1 MTFACQYRTRTGAPA
16 TELVEAADRA
26 DALAK
31 LRARGVS
38 PISVREATAADR
50 EQAVRQNAGA
60 RPPSAKRGL
69 WAGLIV
75 VAIACGVAWHFGGK
89 MGETPEPRAAEE
101 PPAEKKTPPK
111 RVVPDKPVLVTN
123 AVRKAAETPPP
134 APPPAAEAKPA
145 EPPKKVRLT
154 ITGRPVRMI
163 TNRVARVKGKYEI
176 FKARSDNHISTYLTA
191 PFGTMFVGDLK
202 YDESFLEDFKKSLEE
217 PIEIDPDDSAE
228 IREVKER
235 VAAAK
240 AELKK
245 MYENG
250 EDVCAVFRQT
260 REELQKLGRYKAT
273 LESQLREI
281 QSDKTMTDQDVAD
294 FVAAANKMLEEK
306 GIAPIEVSGFTR
318 EVLKD
323 SAGIRE
329 DGEDE

>member
-1 MTFACQYRTRTGAPA
+1 MTFAYQYRSPSGAPA
-16 TELVEAADRA
+16 TGLVEAADRSEA
-26 DALAK
+26 SAK
-31 LRARGVS
+31 LRAQGIA
-38 PISVREATAADR
+38 PISIREATAADR
-50 EQAVRQNAGA
+50 EKAERPADRD

-69 WAGLIV
+69 VAGLIV
-75 VAIACGVAWHFGGK
+75 VALACGVAWYFGGR
-89 MGETPEPRAAEE
+89 MGDKPEPRAAESVIE
-101 PPAEKKTPPK
+101 QPKTNAVPK
-111 RVVPDKPVLVTN
+111 RAVPAKPVLVTN
-123 AVRKAAETPPP
+123 AVKKVVPPP
-134 APPPAAEAKPA
+134 APKANDKPP

-163 TNRVARVKGKYEI
+163 TNHVARVKGKYEI
-176 FKARSDNHISTYLTA
+176 FKARSDNHLSTYLTA

-217 PIEIDPDDSAE
+217 PIEIEPGDSDE
-228 IREVKER
+228 IRDVKER

-245 MYENG
+245 MYEKG
-250 EDVCAVFRQT
+250 EDVCAVFQQT

-273 LESQLREI
+273 LESQLRDI

-294 FVAAANKMLEEK
+294 FVAAANKMLEEN
-306 GIAPIEVSGFTR
+306 GIAPISVSDFTR

-329 DGEDE
+329 DGDEE